1 LGFGGSFG
9 SHYLWVL
16 TMAILTS
23 RLRFSRHLLGS
34 VSSAACLFA
43 LSPMA
48 FAQITISDATTAPV
62 ETDGQDLTIDTAG
75 SVTITTPGPAVTLN
89 SDNAISNAG
98 TIEITDIDNATAV
111 SLEGG
116 ANRSFTN
123 SGAINVTE
131 DFTLEDSDGDN
142 IVDGPFAQ
150 GSGRTGIL
158 ISGAS
163 PFEGNVELTS
173 TSVVN
178 VEGTDSFG
186 INLANTPMAIEGL
199 TGNLTNDGS
208 ISVLGDRGTGI
219 NIASDV
225 TGDVINNGN
234 ITTQGSASE
243 GIDIAGDIQGGF
255 VNSGILTN
263 TGFRFPTRPGL
274 SNDATSQVGR
284 DSLSA
289 EDLLQ
294 AGSAINISSDI
305 SRGVLLEDRFE
316 DVLDAD
322 GNPTVNENGDTIRA
336 RASTS
341 NIVQNGSAP
350 AVLSDG
356 NGTPISIG
364 IVAAITDPAAV
375 GFDDNLQY
383 AFVNQGTIQ
392 ANGIFD
398 DIDATVF
405 SVADTTL
412 ENGFNNLGT
421 LQASTFVAPAE
432 VVDADG
438 VDLTPGDGHARV
450 IVLGPNAIAET
461 INNSGIIIANASEA
475 ADAVFADSSNPLAAR
490 NVLATTI
497 DIDATA
503 NVTSIVNSG
512 GISALLVGRTG
523 EAIGIIDRSGALTT
537 LTNTGTITAIG
548 SSSDSTGV
556 SETSFNLIALDVSAN
571 TSGFTLNQSR
581 ALDTN
586 PDDNITP
593 NDPIIFGDIRLGTGN
608 DVVTST
614 AGQITGDID
623 FNQGNDTFA
632 LSDNSVYTG
641 TITNQ
646 GGLDISVTDGST
658 LALATTTPLSLTS
671 ATIDATSTYTPTLN
685 GATNSASTLITSGD
699 ITIAEGATI
708 TPVLDNVV
716 GLENASFSIAQA
728 GGALTVGDINTLRAD
743 NSPFLYNTNF
753 AIDPADPNTLLI
765 TLDLR
770 DPSTAIADGG
780 LGLDRVQTAAFGSAF
795 TALSTNSELGNA
807 FANITDG
814 QAFNSAFNQILPEFS
829 AAARQFVLANV
840 DGATGAVGTHL
851 DSVRRSPDRPG
862 GAWLEQ
868 FAYFADREL
877 AGLSEQYRGS
887 GFGFTGGLD
896 TAWGPFHAVGVN
908 LGFASTEIEDVV
920 GIDEPLD
927 VVTVQAGLYAG
938 WATGNLGVEAYA
950 GGGYNDFEQQR
961 RVRINTFE
969 GSSRGDWSGTH
980 INGSVRA
987 GYDVELSE
995 KFWLRPA
1002 VSFDYLRLSENA
1014 FTENGDSGIAL
1025 SVDQRTSETGSAT
1038 AMFNF
1043 GAKFQGKR
1051 TWIRPSLRVGY
1062 RYEFLNDPTVTNFRF
1077 AGLNDGSGGL
1087 FDSETSRLQSL
1098 IFPDNGIILGF
1109 SIAAGSAYS
1118 SIGFD
1123 LDSDIRDGFIRHTG
1137 RVVVRLL
1144 F

>member
-1 LGFGGSFG
+1 LGFGGPFG

-89 SDNAISNAG
+89 SDNAVSNAG

-131 DFTLEDSDGDN
+131 DFTPEDSDGDN

-274 SNDATSQVGR
+274 SNDATGQVGR

-322 GNPTVNENGDTIRA
+322 GNPTVDENGDTIRA
-336 RASTS
+336 QASTS

-350 AVLSDG
+350 AVLIDG

-364 IVAAITDPAAV
+364 IVAAITDPAAT

-537 LTNTGTITAIG
+537 LTNTGTITATIG

-581 ALDTN
+581 TVDTN
-586 PDDNITP
+586 PDDNEV
-593 NDPIIFGDIRLGTGN
+593 PIIPFIFGDIRLGSGDDTISSTDGLITGN
-608 DVVTST
+608 V
-614 AGQITGDID
+614 D
-623 FNQGNDTFA
+623 FADGSNT
-632 LSDNSVYTG
+632 LSLSNSIYTG
-641 TITNQ
+641 TILNSGT
-646 GGLDISVTDGST
+646 LDASVTNGS
-658 LALATTTPLSLTS
+658 ALAINTATPVSLTS
-671 ATIDATSTYTPTLN
+671 ATIDATSAFNPTLD
-685 GATNSASTLITSGD
+685 GATGEASTLMASGD
-699 ITIAEGATI
+699 ITFEAGATV
-708 TPVLDNVV
+708 TPTLTGIVDVDQT
-716 GLENASFSIAQA
+716 SFTVAEA
-728 GGALTVGDINTLRAD
+728 EGALTVDDLDALQASDT
-743 NSPFLYNTNF
+743 PFLYNTTYAVNS
-753 AIDPADPNTLLI
+753 ADNTLLI

-770 DPSTAIADGG
+770 DAEQ
-780 LGLDRVQTAAFGSAF
+780 LGLD
-795 TALSTNSELGNA
+795 
-807 FANITDG
+807 
-814 QAFNSAFNQILPEFS
+814 
-829 AAARQFVLANV
+829 
-840 DGATGAVGTHL
+840 
-851 DSVRRSPDRPG
+851 
-862 GAWLEQ
+862 
-868 FAYFADREL
+868 
-877 AGLSEQYRGS
+877 
-887 GFGFTGGLD
+887 
-896 TAWGPFHAVGVN
+896 
-908 LGFASTEIEDVV
+908 
-920 GIDEPLD
+920 
-927 VVTVQAGLYAG
+927 TVQAAAFQPTL
-938 WATGNLGVEAYA
+938 EAL
-950 GGGYNDFEQQR
+950 R
-961 RVRINTFE
+961 
-969 GSSRGDWSGTH
+969 SR
-980 INGSVRA
+980 
-987 GYDVELSE
+987 
-995 KFWLRPA
+995 
-1002 VSFDYLRLSENA
+1002 
-1014 FTENGDSGIAL
+1014 
-1025 SVDQRTSETGSAT
+1025 
-1038 AMFNF
+1038 
-1043 GAKFQGKR
+1043 
-1051 TWIRPSLRVGY
+1051 
-1062 RYEFLNDPTVTNFRF
+1062 
-1077 AGLNDGSGGL
+1077 
-1087 FDSETSRLQSL
+1087 
-1098 IFPDNGIILGF
+1098 
-1109 SIAAGSAYS
+1109 
-1118 SIGFD
+1118 
-1123 LDSDIRDGFIRHTG
+1123 
-1137 RVVVRLL
+1137 
-1144 F
+1144 